1 MRRDVRVLIVE
12 DDHLAR
18 EMLKARLEV
27 MEGYTPV
34 GEAMDG
40 VKAVELTRT
49 LKPDVVLM
57 DIQIPA
63 LDGLE
68 AARYIFEK
76 YPTPVVVLSAFETPD
91 LIRQAS
97 EAGVGAYLIKPIN
110 ANEMERAIAIAM
122 ARFDDMM
129 NLRRLNRDLSARNED
144 LDAFAHA
151 VAHDL
156 QNPLALL
163 IGFSE
168 ALRKYY
174 DTLSE
179 EDLETCLFNIENS
192 SRKMSDIVD
201 QLLLLAEARNMKV
214 EMKLLST
221 ADIVQ
226 RAQERLTDLIEERQ
240 AEITL
245 PESWPDAFG
254 HSQWVEEVWYNCL
267 ICGIRYSISNP
278 PHLELGGAVLPEG
291 EAQFWVR
298 EDCSKQEPEDEDDDL
313 FALLQVPVDTKQSNR
328 QKLRVSLVKRIVEKL
343 GGKADM
349 ESTAEHGN
357 AITFTLPGPD
367 QAEKSSQKANDN
379 Q

>member
-63 LDGLE
+63 LNGLE

-97 EAGVGAYLIKPIN
+97 KAGVGAYLIKPIN
-110 ANEMERAIAIAM
+110 ANEIERAIAIAM
-122 ARFDDMM
+122 ARFGDMIK
-129 NLRRLNRDLSARNED
+129 LHRLNQDLSARNED

-179 EDLETCLFNIENS
+179 EDLETCLYNIENS
-192 SRKMSDIVD
+192 SRKMSDIID
-201 QLLLLAEARNMKV
+201 QLLLLAETRNMEV
-214 EMKLLST
+214 EMKPLNT
-221 ADIVQ
+221 NEIVQ
-226 RAQERLTDLIEERQ
+226 QAQERLTDLIKERQ
-240 AEITL
+240 AEITM
-245 PESWPDAFG
+245 PKSWPDALG
-254 HSQWVEEVWYNCL
+254 HSQWLEEVWYNCL
-267 ICGIRYSISNP
+267 MSAICYSVNNP

-291 EAQFWVR
+291 EVQFWVR
-298 EDCSKQEPEDEDDDL
+298 EDSSQQKPQDEEDDL
-313 FALLQVPVDTKQSNR
+313 FALLQAPVDTKKSKR

-343 GGKADM
+343 GGKAEM
-349 ESTAEHGN
+349 ENTAEHGN
-357 AITFTLPGPD
+357 IITFTLPGPEE
-367 QAEKSSQKANDN
+367 QAGKTN
-379 Q
+379 QTVNKV